1 VGMEASLFAPIFGS
15 SENVGYAPARSDDV
29 GDISFYFCLG
39 RSPRL
44 QRTMGLT
51 IFYTTRVTKYYLNG

>member
-44 QRTMGLT
+44 QRTINHQLQ
-51 IFYTTRVTKYYLNG
+51 RL